1 MFDVNI
7 SKLYVEKKNCDADV
21 SFLFFLPANFLR
33 ISTEMKIDQVVII
46 DRRFLGLIDHQL
58 SERSVQSK

>member
-7 SKLYVEKKNCDADV
+7 SKLYVEKKNCDAV